1 MNDFQERLTKLLL
14 EKNDFLSTA
23 EARVWVE
30 LLWEDFEASNA
41 KAGAYYGSEMTQR
54 IVKKWIEQYG
64 GKLHE
69 FTEANV
75 KYQQYFS
82 QEKYV
87 LH

>member
-1 MNDFQERLTKLLL
+1 MNDYQERLTKLLL
-14 EKNDFLSTA
+14 EKNEFLSTA
-23 EARVWVE
+23 QARVWIE

-54 IVKKWIEQYG
+54 IIRKWIEQYG

-69 FTEANV
+69 FADGNP

-82 QEKYV
+82 VEKYV